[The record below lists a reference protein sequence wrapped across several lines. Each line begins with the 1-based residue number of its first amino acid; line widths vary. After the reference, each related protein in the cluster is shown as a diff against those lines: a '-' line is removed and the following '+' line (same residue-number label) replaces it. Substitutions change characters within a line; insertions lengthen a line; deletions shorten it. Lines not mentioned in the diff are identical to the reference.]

1 MISRWQSRPSVLHLA
16 PVMVHL
22 ARLVLSLALV
32 AATIAA
38 APCGA
43 GAACATV
50 RKMDCCR
57 MKTGIASPR
66 CCERAP
72 ELSRATAPAATE
84 RPSGRTALAPAL
96 HVGFI
101 VGVAT
106 PVASL
111 AVRDRDV
118 GRAPPG
124 GPLLAQSTSLL
135 L

>member
-1 MISRWQSRPSVLHLA
+1 MSRWQSPPAVLHLA
-16 PVMVHL
+16 PVMVRL
-22 ARLVLSLALV
+22 ARLLLSLTLV

-43 GAACATV
+43 GAVCPTV

-66 CCERAP
+66 CCDGGP
-72 ELSRATAPAATE
+72 QLSRATAPATAE
-84 RPSGRTALAPAL
+84 RPTSRGAWAPAMAL
-96 HVGFI
+96 GLVD
-101 VGVAT
+101 VVVS
-106 PVASL
+106 PVTSHT
-111 AVRDRDV
+111 VRARDI